1 MADDPVFEK
10 ARQMA
15 FRLLSLRGRSTK
27 EIRSKLREQKF
38 EEPVI
43 NRVINRLL
51 KDRYL
56 DDAAFA
62 RDWARSLAENRL
74 YGNRRIEMS
83 LIEKGIAG
91 GLIKETIAGVRKE
104 RPEREALEAVIRKK
118 LKDRKLGDL
127 DRRERQRL
135 ARSLMGRGF
144 PAGLVF
150 EMFRITEEGSF
161 DERE

>member
-10 ARQMA
+10 ARQKA

-43 NRVINRLL
+43 NRVIDRLL
-51 KDRYL
+51 EDRYL

-83 LIEKGIAG
+83 LIEKGIADS
-91 GLIKETIAGVRKE
+91 LIKETIAGVRKE
-104 RPEREALEAVIRKK
+104 RPERETLEAVIRKK

-127 DRRERQRL
+127 DRREKQRL
-135 ARSLMGRGF
+135 ARSLIGRGF

-150 EMFRITEEGSF
+150 EMFRIKEEGSF

>member
-1 MADDPVFEK
+1 MADDPVFDR
-10 ARQMA
+10 ARQKA
-15 FRLLSLRGRSTK
+15 FQLLSLRGRSTK

-38 EEPVI
+38 EEFVI
-43 NRVINRLL
+43 NRVIDRLL

-56 DDAAFA
+56 DDAVFA

-83 LIEKGIAG
+83 LLEKGISG

-150 EMFRITEEGSF
+150 EMLRIKEEGSF

>member
-10 ARQMA
+10 ARQKA

-27 EIRSKLREQKF
+27 EIRSKLREQKY

-43 NRVINRLL
+43 NRVIDRLL

-74 YGNRRIEMS
+74 YGNRRIETS
-83 LIEKGIAG
+83 LIQKGISG
-91 GLIKETIAGVRKE
+91 G
-104 RPEREALEAVIRKK
+104 LEAVIRKK

-127 DRRERQRL
+127 DRREKQRL

-150 EMFRITEEGSF
+150 EMLRIKEEGLF